1 MRKRLKDSLVAQ
13 MLVFGVIILL
23 SLAVI
28 FLFNN
33 ELIRRKLREN
43 TLALN
48 EKLLVQTENK
58 LKNYSESLNNI
69 AMVMAYSPTTEQFFE
84 QDSLGRVMMQNSLM
98 EVLSNTMLLDEDIV
112 GISKGD
118 DVVFCSEKS
127 PVLWHIWHE
136 NKKIVKL
143 WN

>member
-1 MRKRLKDSLVAQ
+1 MRKRLKDSLVVQ

-84 QDSLGRVMMQNSLM
+84 QDSLGMVMMQNSLK
-98 EVLSNTMLLDEDIV
+98 EVLYNTMLLDEDIV
-112 GISKGD
+112 GIYLFD
-118 DVVFCSEKS
+118 
-127 PVLWHIWHE
+127 
-136 NKKIVKL
+136 
-143 WN
+143 